1 MIPLKP
7 LDMVL
12 IHGNGLEGIIGNFV
26 WQGAHYDRWMPAD
39 YLYYF
44 SRWNKLTQMNCGTPY
59 CTTTMQMQ

>member
-12 IHGNGLEGIIGNFV
+12 IYGNGLEGIIGNFV

-39 YLYYF
+39 
-44 SRWNKLTQMNCGTPY
+44 SI
-59 CTTTMQMQ
+59 CTILVDGIN